1 MKLLAK
7 WCYFAT
13 KKKKKI
19 LRIGNLIAELSLK
32 EAENKKTIGHTNSA
46 KWVLKIELCSFFG
59 TLWCAIVHPYH
70 LLLLLQNVSTDSKR
84 KDLK

>member
-13 KKKKKI
+13 KKEKKN

-32 EAENKKTIGHTNSA
+32 EAENKK
-46 KWVLKIELCSFFG
+46 
-59 TLWCAIVHPYH
+59 
-70 LLLLLQNVSTDSKR
+70 Q
-84 KDLK
+84 

>member
-13 KKKKKI
+13 KKKKKKKKK

-32 EAENKKTIGHTNSA
+32 EAENKK
-46 KWVLKIELCSFFG
+46 
-59 TLWCAIVHPYH
+59 
-70 LLLLLQNVSTDSKR
+70 Q
-84 KDLK
+84 